1 VARADLYCRLGEL
14 DEACA
19 HYKRPLAL
27 ARQEPVRRFLV
38 RRLQELNG

>member
-1 VARADLYCRLGEL
+1 VARADQCRILGEV
-14 DEACA
+14 DEARA

-27 ARQEPVRRFLV
+27 VRQEPVRRFLV